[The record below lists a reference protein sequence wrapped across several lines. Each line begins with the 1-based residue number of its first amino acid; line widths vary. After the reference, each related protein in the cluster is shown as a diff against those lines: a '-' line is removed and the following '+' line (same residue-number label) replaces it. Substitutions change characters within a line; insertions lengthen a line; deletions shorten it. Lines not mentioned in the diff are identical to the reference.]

1 MVDKLAYRGFRAFN
15 SRKLRTILQ
24 ICLQAR
30 IVAFLLCRRG
40 SFIFVARLPEAE
52 GSSFFFSFYSVRMVS
67 ETVGIVGIDG
77 FFRRYVHVFSRRR
90 RKVTRAELIAL
101 ETLVNFHFRLVAYII
116 LYARSYSFSSSYR
129 EIYLALIYF
138 ISHNVP
144 FSESNVIKV
153 SL

>member
-1 MVDKLAYRGFRAFN
+1 M
-15 SRKLRTILQ
+15 
-24 ICLQAR
+24 
-30 IVAFLLCRRG
+30 
-40 SFIFVARLPEAE
+40 
-52 GSSFFFSFYSVRMVS
+52 
-67 ETVGIVGIDG
+67 
-77 FFRRYVHVFSRRR
+77 
-90 RKVTRAELIAL
+90 TRAELIAL

-116 LYARSYSFSSSYR
+116 SYARSYSFSSSYR